1 MRCPRC
7 GGLDD
12 KVVDSRAADD
22 GGTIRRRR
30 QCLACDARFTTY
42 ERIEEIPLVVVKRSG
57 QRVAF
62 DRAKVAGG
70 VRAAAK
76 NRPLSDEELGA
87 LAEAIEDHL
96 RVSGVSEVT
105 SEQVGLAVLE
115 RLRQL
120 DQVAYVRFASVYR
133 GFSEPADFE
142 REITLLAKSSEPK
155 QH

>member
-7 GGLDD
+7 GALDD

-30 QCLACDARFTTY
+30 QCLGCGARFTTY

-57 QRVAF
+57 QRVPF
-62 DRAKVAGG
+62 DRTKISGG

-76 NRPLSDEELGA
+76 NRPVGDEDLDFM
-87 LAEAIEDHL
+87 AEAIEDDL

-115 RLRQL
+115 RLRRL